1 MSAVN
6 PGQGLNSVLGGANE
20 LRDPTQC
27 DATGRAMLR
36 STLKHLWAWLNRLM
50 RDPLA
55 ILAFVLAVVVGGGA
69 TFLVLWMSALLGLI
83 FALVG
88 IPVIFGLLSFVPRV
102 GGALSLGG
110 NIGTGIVLV
119 ALIV

>member
-1 MSAVN
+1 
-6 PGQGLNSVLGGANE
+6 
-20 LRDPTQC
+20 
-27 DATGRAMLR
+27 MLR
-36 STLKHLWAWLNRLM
+36 SSLKHLWAWLNRVM

-55 ILAFVLAVVVGGGA
+55 LLAFVLAVVVGGGA

-88 IPVIFGLLSFVPRV
+88 IPVVFGLLSFVPRV
-102 GGALSLGG
+102 GGALSLSG
-110 NIGTGIVLV
+110 NIGAGIVLV